1 MRAQIIARRLLGLLF
16 VSGLIALLIGS
27 SFAQAPPQQ
36 STEQRADDIE
46 NMRDDM
52 LRRMGPYTPR
62 ELYPSLM
69 QLPDLSPEKQAE
81 IERLARQRMEDGL
94 QIVTE
99 SRAALTAATENNDL
113 SRMGQAAAD
122 MRAGVGPARDD
133 EIRFGDALAVGD
145 FQNDVIDDLVIGVPG
160 AAGGHVTVLYGSRLR
175 LTAAGSQVFR
185 QEQGT
190 QFRDNENESGDQFG
204 QALVTGDFENDLAD
218 DLVVGIPLE
227 DRSRQDAPTLI
238 DTGAIIFRAGVA
250 YMATVDAASF
260 REPTAPD
267 AIVSVFG
274 EDLASGVGQPSETPL
289 PEELLGTSVEVTDS
303 AGVTRLSK
311 LFFVSRKQV
320 NLLLPP
326 ETALGVA
333 TVNVRKTPSPR
344 GFWRGHKIKVAAIS
358 PGIFTASATGQGVAA
373 GLVLRVKPGGEQTFD
388 PLFDAATGSPVP
400 IDMVGIPLDEVF
412 LLLFGTGIRG
422 FNSEVTAT
430 LDGKPVTVLGA
441 AKQSEFAGL
450 DQVNLGPVPRDFAGA
465 GGGQAALYDIDL
477 LVDGQATNTVQVS
490 IR

>member
-1 MRAQIIARRLLGLLF
+1 
-16 VSGLIALLIGS
+16 
-27 SFAQAPPQQ
+27 
-36 STEQRADDIE
+36 
-46 NMRDDM
+46 M

-274 EDLASGVGQPSETPL
+274 EDLASGVGQASETPL